1 MSGNV
6 RARAKQRRASAPA
19 WMVGEPINGV
29 GNYIFG
35 RGNLKNTISN
45 NELRSRT
52 PLGKDMAGNNSNHIS
67 STNQLGG
74 VGQFRSQFSVGA
86 DGVNK
91 NELEKQKRILSELE
105 AELP

>member
-6 RARAKQRRASAPA
+6 KARVKQRRSGAPA

-35 RGNLKNTISN
+35 RGNHKNNINN
-45 NELRSRT
+45 NELKSRT
-52 PLGKDMAGNNSNHIS
+52 PITNHNINYVSN
-67 STNQLGG
+67 TNQLGG
-74 VGQFRSQFSVGA
+74 VGQFRSQFNVNA

-91 NELEKQKRILSELE
+91 NIIQKQRNL
-105 AELP
+105 

>member
-6 RARAKQRRASAPA
+6 RARAKQRRSGAPA

-29 GNYIFG
+29 GTYIFG

-52 PLGKDMAGNNSNHIS
+52 PLGKNMPGNNVNYNPHI
-67 STNQLGG
+67 NQLSGI
-74 VGQFRSQFSVGA
+74 GQFRSQFSVSA
-86 DGVNK
+86 DGIN
-91 NELEKQKRILSELE
+91 NLRFNNRFTQK
-105 AELP
+105 